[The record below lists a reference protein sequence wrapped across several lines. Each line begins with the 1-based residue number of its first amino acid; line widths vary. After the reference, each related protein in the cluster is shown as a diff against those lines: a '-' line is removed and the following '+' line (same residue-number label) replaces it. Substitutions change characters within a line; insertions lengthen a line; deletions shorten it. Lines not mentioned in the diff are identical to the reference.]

1 MTPAAN
7 TLVAPDF
14 LALTLGLV
22 VYFIGVIVTRNVPF
36 LRNYNIPEPVTGG
49 FLAAVLFWVLHAA
62 TGWAISFEMITRDR
76 LLVIFFASVGIN
88 SRLSDLFA
96 GGKAL
101 IVLCV
106 LTTVY
111 VFLQNVVGVVGA
123 SLFGLPS
130 AAGVIMGSIALVGGH
145 GTTIA
150 WAPAIA
156 AEHGFPAAIETG
168 TAVATIGLIVACLL
182 GGPVAKFLIERERL
196 VSGVDASGAE
206 DTASEADPT
215 PINKSGIM
223 YALLMINIAVIL
235 GYLVHGPITETG
247 IKLPLFVPCLIMG
260 IVLSNTVPLV
270 FPKLPWPAR
279 TPSLALISDYAL
291 SAFLAMSLMSM
302 QLWTLAE
309 IAGPLLIVV
318 VMQAAV
324 AVAFIVLA
332 LFPLLGRDYQAAVL
346 SAGFTGLSLG
356 ATPTAIASM
365 TAVTKN
371 YGPSPNA
378 FIILPLVSAFF
389 VDIINVIAIK
399 VFLAL

>member
-7 TLVAPDF
+7 SLVVPDF

-22 VYFIGVIVTRNVPF
+22 VYFMGVIVTRNVAF
-36 LRNYNIPEPVTGG
+36 LNNYNIPEPVTGG
-49 FLAAVLFWVLHAA
+49 FLAAVVLWVIHAV
-62 TGWAISFEMITRDR
+62 TGWAISFEMITRDK

-88 SRLSDLFA
+88 SRLSDLLA

-101 IVLCV
+101 IVLCT
-106 LTTVY
+106 LTTIY
-111 VFLQNVVGVVGA
+111 IFLQNVVGVLGA

-130 AAGVIMGSIALVGGH
+130 SAGVIMGSIALVGGH

-156 AEHGFPAAIETG
+156 AEHGFPAAVETG
-168 TAVATIGLIVACLL
+168 TAVATIGLIVASLL
-182 GGPVAKFLIERERL
+182 GGPVAKFLIERGAL
-196 VSGVDASGAE
+196 VSGADASGSE
-206 DTASEADPT
+206 DAAPEAVPEAID
-215 PINKSGIM
+215 KSSIM
-223 YALLMINIAVIL
+223 YALLLVNIAVIL
-235 GYLVHGPITETG
+235 GFLVHGRITEWG
-247 IKLPLFVPCLIMG
+247 VRLPLFVPCLIMG
-260 IVLSNTVPLV
+260 IVLSNTVPV
-270 FPKLPWPAR
+270 AFPKLPWPAR

-318 VMQAAV
+318 FIQSVV

-365 TAVTKN
+365 TAVTKH

-399 VFLAL
+399 AFLAL